1 MHCHRYSDF
10 LVNEIDSAGNVVQL
24 NKTAISSSEQEA
36 SQSVVPNTGTV
47 QEEPKTAATSA
58 PETQAA
64 ASNGSHK
71 QAESGGYAQLL
82 SGLDDLLTPDDV
94 AAVQRFFADIMAYEM
109 SWMEQDASDAG
120 NCPAAGPGSSN
131 ERLKPPQPIRFPVSS
146 NKDERTALHQFFK
159 QPGLP
164 KLSTETVPR
173 DTREG
178 EQPAIILCY
187 HAQVRSTD
195 V

>member
-10 LVNEIDSAGNVVQL
+10 LVNEIDSAWDVVQL
-24 NKTAISSSEQEA
+24 NTTAVSSSEQEA
-36 SQSVVPNTGTV
+36 SQPVVPNPGTV
-47 QEEPKTAATSA
+47 QEEAKTAATSA
-58 PETQAA
+58 PEKQAA

-71 QAESGGYAQLL
+71 QADSEGYAHLL
-82 SGLDDLLTPDDV
+82 SGLDGLLSPDNV
-94 AAVQRFFADIMAYEM
+94 AAVQRFFADITAYER
-109 SWMEQDASDAG
+109 SWTEQDASDAG
-120 NCPAAGPGSSN
+120 HCPAAGPGSSK

-178 EQPAIILCY
+178 EQPAIMLCY